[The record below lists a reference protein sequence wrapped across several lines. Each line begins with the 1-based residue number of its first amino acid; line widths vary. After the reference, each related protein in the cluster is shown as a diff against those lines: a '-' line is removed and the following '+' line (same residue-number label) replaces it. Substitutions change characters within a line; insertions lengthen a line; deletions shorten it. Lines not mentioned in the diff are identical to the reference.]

1 MFTTAL
7 VTRRIC
13 VPLFCSAGAPALRQ
27 ALLLVTDLPEAESAE
42 GGRS

>member
-13 VPLFCSAGAPALRQ
+13 VPLFRSADAPALRQ
-27 ALLLVTDLPEAESAE
+27 ALLFVTDLPEAELAK
-42 GGRS
+42 GGCS